1 MYVLFMYNIQ
11 CLLLILFFFLFSN
24 LPHLEG
30 EDSGTRCL
38 GVFWIAVWSRNV
50 ELTGELSE
58 IFSDLED
65 REDN

>member
-1 MYVLFMYNIQ
+1 MLFVP
-11 CLLLILFFFLFSN
+11 FFN

-30 EDSGTRCL
+30 EDSGARCL